1 MEALAGIQGLPGMEG
16 KKGISGSGLLNF
28 TIARVSRLLFEAVKQ

>member
-1 MEALAGIQGLPGMEG
+1 MEALAGIQSLPGMEG
-16 KKGISGSGLLNF
+16 KKGILGSGLLNF